1 MDSTGR
7 CEIRRMNGSSLRR
20 KKERKETGD
29 VNGRR
34 WQKDVNEEEDQT
46 RSAAEVKNG
55 EGGGWSF

>member
-1 MDSTGR
+1 
-7 CEIRRMNGSSLRR
+7 MNGSSLRR